1 VNSAEFAKEIAEG
14 VVVVDF
20 WASWCGPCR
29 AVSPVM
35 DAIAQKYDVKLVKVN
50 LDESHELANEQN
62 IMSIPTLRVYKDGQL
77 DTTVVGAY
85 PQDLMEKRLGLSE

>member
-1 VNSAEFAKEIAEG
+1 MNTAEFAKEIAEG

-20 WASWCGPCR
+20 WAPWCGPCKM
-29 AVSPVM
+29 VSPVM

-50 LDESHELANEQN
+50 LDESQDLAEEEN

-77 DTTVVGAY
+77 DKTVVGAY
-85 PQDLMEKRLGLSE
+85 PQEAMEKRLGFA